1 MKRIW
6 LSEEGMFGV
15 ATVLLCGIGGSFLL
29 VPAAIL
35 SILMGAGRIGEVT
48 VVAGVLIGTVAFGR
62 ALVLQRRRYAAH
74 IE

>member
-6 LSEEGMFGV
+6 MSEEGMFAV

-35 SILMGAGRIGEVT
+35 SILMGASRISEVT
-48 VVAGVLIGTVAFGR
+48 VVADALVGMVAFGR
-62 ALVLQRRRYAAH
+62 ALVLQRRRYAAN
-74 IE
+74 ID